1 MTTGLEST
9 MQGLL
14 YAIQMEIDGKE
25 FYLRASLESE
35 NEVGKKLLES
45 LAVQEDNHRKK
56 FQQIFENLRESRRWP
71 LVTFKNN
78 QAKVLSTI
86 FAEETARLKSKVRP
100 EFSEIDTVREA
111 MLMEDKSYDLYTQRY
126 ELSTNIDERQFY
138 EKIAAEEREHKLIL
152 LDYFE
157 FINDPVSW
165 YVKAER
171 HSLDGGV

>member
-1 MTTGLEST
+1 MTTGVEKT
-9 MQGLL
+9 MDGLL
-14 YAIQMEIDGKE
+14 YAIRMEIDGKE
-25 FYLRASLESE
+25 FYLKASLESE

-78 QAKVLSTI
+78 ATTVLRTI
-86 FAEETARLKSKVRP
+86 FSEETARLKTRVRP
-100 EFSEIDTVREA
+100 EFSEVETVREA
-111 MLMEDKSYDLYTQRY
+111 MLMEDKSYDLYRQRY
-126 ELSTNIDERQFY
+126 EQAADIDERQFY

-171 HSLDGGV
+171 HSLDDGN

>member
-1 MTTGLEST
+1 MTTGLESI

-25 FYLRASLESE
+25 FYLKASLESE

-100 EFSEIDTVREA
+100 EFSEIDIVREA

-126 ELSTNIDERQFY
+126 AQAADSDERQFY

>member
-1 MTTGLEST
+1 MTTGLDKT

-14 YAIQMEIDGKE
+14 YAINMEIDGKE
-25 FYLRASLESE
+25 FYLKASLESE

-71 LVTFKNN
+71 LVTFKSNSGT
-78 QAKVLSTI
+78 VLRTI
-86 FAEETARLKSKVRP
+86 FAEETAKLKTKVWA
-100 EFSEIDTVREA
+100 ESSEIAAVREA
-111 MLMEDKSYDLYTQRY
+111 MEMEDKSYDLYRERY
-126 ELSTNIDERQFY
+126 EKSDNIDERVFY

-152 LDYFE
+152 LNYYE

-171 HSLDGGV
+171 HSLDGGN